1 MKVETYTNCLYGE
14 VKCYLIKKNENQ
26 KPNDKWKSI
35 MVMKMNYVHNVIE
48 IEPNET
54 STKSKYRFN
63 LYKLKQSLY
72 MDITINIHINMYS

>member
-14 VKCYLIKKNENQ
+14 VKCYLIKKKNENQ

-48 IEPNET
+48 IEPSET
-54 STKSKYRFN
+54 SSKSKYRFN
-63 LYKLKQSLY
+63 L
-72 MDITINIHINMYS
+72 

>member
-26 KPNDKWKSI
+26 KPNDKRKSI
-35 MVMKMNYVHNVIE
+35 MVMTMNYVHNVIE

-54 STKSKYRFN
+54 SSI
-63 LYKLKQSLY
+63 SE
-72 MDITINIHINMYS
+72 

>member
-1 MKVETYTNCLYGE
+1 
-14 VKCYLIKKNENQ
+14 
-26 KPNDKWKSI
+26 

-54 STKSKYRFN
+54 SSKSQYRFN